1 MIFGKKADPGPKTYV
16 YIARNDLDEVV
27 EGELKALE
35 ENAAAIHLGR
45 MGMEPISILEKGES
59 ILEKDINL
67 FESVPP
73 MAIYNFTR
81 QLSVMMKAAVPLVD
95 ALESM
100 QSPDMNP
107 MLKKATDKIIGD
119 VSAGFS
125 LSQAMSKHPRVFNE
139 MFVNII
145 KAGESAGVLDEVM
158 YQLADF
164 ISHDLKLRMGI
175 TQAIRYPMIVIGITL
190 AVGVYAVTFILPRF
204 SSLFSST
211 RIALPLPTRILLGLD
226 VFIKANYSYIIFG
239 IFAFLTA
246 FLLIIRTERGRYHW
260 HKFLLS
266 APIIGPI
273 LTKMAISR
281 FCHVLETLDRTGVP
295 ILSALQIAGNTVG
308 NAFIL
313 DRVKNIHLDVEMG
326 KQIAKSLNIHA
337 ADVFPAH
344 VLKMI
349 SVGEDAGALDDML
362 KEIGDM
368 TDEETKDHVLRLTAT
383 LEPLITVFMGIM
395 ILTLS
400 LAIFL
405 PIWDMYE
412 ALASG

>member
-1 MIFGKKADPGPKTYV
+1 MIFGKKTDTGPKTYT
-16 YIARNDLDEVV
+16 YIAKNEVEEV
-27 EGELKALE
+27 IQGEVRALG
-35 ENAAAIHLGR
+35 ENAASLQLER

-59 ILEKDINL
+59 ILEMQLNF
-67 FESVPP
+67 FEKVPP

-100 QSPDMNP
+100 QSPQMAP
-107 MLKKATDKIIGD
+107 MLKTAIDKIIND

-125 LSQAMSKHPRVFNE
+125 LSQAMAKHPRVFNE

-204 SSLFSST
+204 SALFGST
-211 RIALPLPTRILLGLD
+211 RIALPLPTRMLLGLD
-226 VFIKANYSYIIFG
+226 IFIKNNYALLIFG

-260 HKFLLS
+260 HKFLLG

-295 ILSALQIAGNTVG
+295 ILSALKIAGNTVG

-313 DRVKNIHLDVEMG
+313 ERVKNIHVDVEMG
-326 KQIAKSLNIHA
+326 KQIAKSLNTHA

-349 SVGEDAGALDDML
+349 SVGEDAGAMDDML

-368 TDEETKDHVLRLTAT
+368 IDEETKDHVLRLTAT
-383 LEPLITVFMGIM
+383 LEPLITVVMGVF
-395 ILTLS
+395 ILILA

-412 ALASG
+412 ALSKS